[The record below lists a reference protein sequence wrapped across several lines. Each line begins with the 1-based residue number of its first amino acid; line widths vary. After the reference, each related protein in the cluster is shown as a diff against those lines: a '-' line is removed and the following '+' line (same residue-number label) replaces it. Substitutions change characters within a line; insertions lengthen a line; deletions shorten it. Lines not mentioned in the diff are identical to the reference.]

1 MGRPRRAPH
10 LILMAI
16 TATIVRAAQ
25 APLRQIFLMPEG
37 EATFTVGAATLE
49 ARGGQ
54 IAIVPTGVP
63 RKFVN
68 CGSGPFRQV
77 DIHSSGRIG

>member
-1 MGRPRRAPH
+1 
-10 LILMAI
+10 
-16 TATIVRAAQ
+16 
-25 APLRQIFLMPEG
+25 MPEG